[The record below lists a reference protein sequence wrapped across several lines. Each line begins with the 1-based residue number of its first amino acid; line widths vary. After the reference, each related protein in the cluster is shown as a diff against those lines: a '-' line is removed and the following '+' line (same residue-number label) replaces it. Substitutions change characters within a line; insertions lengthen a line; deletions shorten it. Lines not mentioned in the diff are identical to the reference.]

1 MLTVLWI
8 SIAASKQ
15 RRIVVRTHLL
25 LVETGAGVVH
35 VGPVRLLRAPRD
47 VPVRVFTAVLT
58 APGRQGLESQSLLR
72 GSVFL
77 SSLPYNKPY
86 CGPGERFG
94 CTPGTEGARAFA
106 ALESAA
112 ALEVQERGFAARTL
126 GGEKVIFDTLPR
138 GENLVQTSDRSSRS
152 GTHGSGLEWSG
163 RASARANDEGTQ

>member
-1 MLTVLWI
+1 MVE
-8 SIAASKQ
+8 
-15 RRIVVRTHLL
+15 RTHQL

-35 VGPVRLLRAPRD
+35 VGPVRLFRAPRD
-47 VPVRVFTAVLT
+47 VPVRVCAAVLT
-58 APGRQGLESQSLLR
+58 APGRQGLGSQSLLR
-72 GSVFL
+72 VSAYL
-77 SSLPYNKPY
+77 SGLPNNKLY
-86 CGPGERFG
+86 SEPGERFG
-94 CTPGTEGARAFA
+94 CAPGTEGARTFA

-112 ALEVQERGFAARTL
+112 ALEIQERGFAARTL